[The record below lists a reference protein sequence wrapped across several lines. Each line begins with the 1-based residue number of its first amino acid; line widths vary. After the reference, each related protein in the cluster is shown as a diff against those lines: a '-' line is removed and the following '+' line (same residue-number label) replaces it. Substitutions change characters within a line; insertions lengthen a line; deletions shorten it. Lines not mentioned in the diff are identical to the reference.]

1 MKNTPYVKEYNAN
14 GEIINPI
21 VGIYENK
28 YLNRK
33 KLRDLK
39 KNKRCKYVQIIKLKN
54 GSNKTIKHFN
64 WEQ

>member
-28 YLNRK
+28 FLSRK

-39 KNKRCKYVQIIKLKN
+39 KNKRCKYVQVIKLN
-54 GSNKTIKHFN
+54 DGSNKTIKHFN